1 MPIRRMIRAMLTHVL
16 VAVALLAAG
25 PKAQTKAAGKK
36 PAVEASGCKK
46 LPPKAQVKLN
56 FKPDTDVA
64 DVIAWYANS
73 FCVNML
79 VSSSTPLAGKKVTI
93 ISPTPVTAAE
103 AQRLFFSALESVGLT
118 VEPEGKGLRV
128 IDAAKARGSP
138 VPLVK
143 P

>member
-1 MPIRRMIRAMLTHVL
+1 MPIGRMIGAMLTHL
-16 VAVALLAAG
+16 LAALALLAAG
-25 PKAQTKAAGKK
+25 PKAQTKAAKK
-36 PAVEASGCKK
+36 PAVEASGCKR

-56 FKPDTDVA
+56 FKPDTEVA

-73 FCVNML
+73 FCTNML

-93 ISPTPVTAAE
+93 LSPTPVTAAE
-103 AQRLFFSALESVGLT
+103 AEQMFFAALESVGLT
-118 VEPEGKGLRV
+118 VQPEGKGLRV

-138 VPLVK
+138 LRPVK